1 MSVTVDGKP
10 AFLWY
15 VSPTQIN
22 LQAPVDANTGP
33 VSVVLRYGQF
43 TATSTVTLAAAGP
56 SLSLL
61 GDGVHVAGEI
71 PTPNGGGAYGSGT
84 YDLVGPSGAFSFNTR
99 PVIPGE
105 VLVLFGVGFGATN
118 PSIPAGQP
126 YSGSAPTVNPVTFTI
141 GGISA
146 PVSYAGMTESGLYQF
161 NLTVPATA
169 SGDQPIQA
177 QVDGVTTPTGP
188 LVTVQ

>member
-1 MSVTVDGKP
+1 VSVTIDGKP

-15 VSPTQIN
+15 VSPTKIN
-22 LQAPVDANTGP
+22 LQAPLDAVTGL
-33 VSVVLRYGQF
+33 VSVVLTCGQF

-61 GDGVHVAGEI
+61 GDGIHVAGEI
-71 PTPNGGGAYGSGT
+71 PTATGDAYGSGT

-99 PVIPGE
+99 PVNPGE

-146 PVSYAGMTESGLYQF
+146 PVSYAGMTEAGLYQF
-161 NLTVPATA
+161 NLTLPATG
-169 SGDQPIQA
+169 SGDQPILA
-177 QVDGVTTPTGP
+177 HVDGVTTPTGP